1 MPYGWQPMPPPP
13 PPAPP
18 PPPSDRVTEDGIA
31 RSLRGGLTLDASAG
45 GSGDEDFGG
54 GALILAPSIP
64 LTERLFL
71 DVQMPFAFARG
82 FAVGNPLIG
91 VRGVAALSDRFWVVP
106 HGSLGL
112 PLLNEDTQNG
122 DAFLAGPIVH
132 GLWNLNQYSPNTVP
146 LQAGLNVEGHVGDF
160 VILRGQVNFNVL
172 IGYEDNDQAEL
183 SIEHAAELQFGHR
196 YGGGLRLQGVGLPT
210 YEDSEIGFFD
220 GDLYQFAME
229 PFFAYEGD
237 TLFGRVGILLPL
249 DEVLGPPILQSF
261 AVRMQTGF
269 RID

>member
-1 MPYGWQPMPPPP
+1 
-13 PPAPP
+13 
-18 PPPSDRVTEDGIA
+18 VTEDGIA

-183 SIEHAAELQFGHR
+183 SIEHAAEVQFGHR